1 MAKQK
6 DDGAMP
12 RRWTPVVLLSLAA
25 LINYMDRGSLSV
37 ALPFVAREMHLDPLQ
52 QGWALSAFSMT
63 YVLSQLPMGWLVDRL
78 PLKALY
84 AVCFALWCCASA
96 ATGLA
101 TGLTMLIVFRLL
113 LGIGEAVY
121 LPGGMGFIAEQ
132 FLPAERAIPSVVFDL
147 GTKVGLAFGLIVEV
161 WVLRHF
167 GWRWLFLSTGLGGL
181 LWLIPWIFLYPTPR
195 VTPLTRVFPP
205 KTQRVSV
212 WEGLRA
218 TLRSRN
224 AWGMAMGYFCW
235 NYFWFLLVNWGPTY
249 LYSARGVPIAWLGW
263 VASILYLTVAASE
276 LGGGWVMDQLVRHGW
291 TLRSAIRFTIALGFS
306 IGLLALPA
314 SMVTGRWLAV
324 GLLYLSATSGMLIAG
339 LLVVPLE
346 VAPRG
351 RVGSWVSFQNLIG
364 NLPGIAG
371 PVITGWMVKHTG
383 SFVPAFALAA
393 LICLGGI
400 ACYLSWVKLK
410 YSSDNMV

>member
-1 MAKQK
+1 MTTRL
-6 DDGAMP
+6 DDGGMP

-37 ALPFVAREMHLDPLQ
+37 ALPFVAKEMHLDPLQ

-63 YVLSQLPMGWLVDRL
+63 YVLSQLPMGWLVDRF
-78 PLKALY
+78 PLKWLY
-84 AVCFALWCCASA
+84 AGCFALWCCASA

-101 TGLTMLIVFRLL
+101 TGLMILILFRLL

-121 LPGGMGFIAEQ
+121 LPGGMKFIAEQ
-132 FLPAERAIPSVVFDL
+132 FLPEERAIPSVVFDL

-181 LWLIPWIFLYPTPR
+181 LWLLPWLLMYPTPR
-195 VTPLTRVFPP
+195 VAPP
-205 KTQRVSV
+205 KVQHIPV
-212 WEGLRA
+212 WVALRE
-218 TLRSRN
+218 TLASRN

-249 LYSARGVPIAWLGW
+249 LYSARGVPLAALGW
-263 VASILYLTVAASE
+263 VASVLYLTVAASE
-276 LGGGWVMDQLVRHGW
+276 LGGGWVMDQLVHHGW
-291 TLRSAIRFTIALGFS
+291 TLKSAIRFTITVGFS

-324 GLLYLSATSGMLIAG
+324 GLLYISAISGMLIAG

-364 NLPGIAG
+364 NIPGIVG
-371 PVITGWMVKHTG
+371 PVITGWMVKRTG

-400 ACYLSWVKLK
+400 GCYLVWVKLEPRT
-410 YSSDNMV
+410 DLTAN

>member
-1 MAKQK
+1 ME
-6 DDGAMP
+6 MP

-37 ALPFVAREMHLDPLQ
+37 ALPFVAKEMHLDPLQ

-63 YVLSQLPMGWLVDRL
+63 YVLSQLPMGWLVDRW
-78 PLKALY
+78 PLKWLY
-84 AVCFALWCCASA
+84 GGCFALWCCASA

-101 TGLTMLIVFRLL
+101 TGLMTLILFRLL

-121 LPGGMGFIAEQ
+121 LPGGMKFIAEQ
-132 FLPAERAIPSVVFDL
+132 FLPHERAIPSVVFDL
-147 GTKVGLAFGLIVEV
+147 GTKVGLAVGLIVEV

-167 GWRWLFLSTGLGGL
+167 GWRWLFLSTGMGGL
-181 LWLIPWIFLYPTPR
+181 IWLLPWLLLYPTPR
-195 VTPLTRVFPP
+195 VAPARV
-205 KTQRVSV
+205 QRVPV
-212 WEGLRA
+212 WVGLRE
-218 TLRSRN
+218 TLGSRN

-249 LYSARGVPIAWLGW
+249 LYSARGVPLAALGW
-263 VASILYLTVAASE
+263 VASVLYLTVAASE
-276 LGGGWVMDQLVRHGW
+276 LGGGWVMDKLVRHGW
-291 TLRSAIRFTIALGFS
+291 SLKQAIRFTIAVGFS

-324 GLLYLSATSGMLIAG
+324 GLLYVSAISGLLIAG

-364 NLPGIAG
+364 NIPGIVG
-371 PVITGWMVKHTG
+371 PVITGWMVKRTG
-383 SFVPAFALAA
+383 SFVPAFGLAA
-393 LICLGGI
+393 LICVGGI
-400 ACYLSWVKLK
+400 GCYLGWVKLGDG
-410 YSSDNMV
+410 SPSDGGEPS